1 MTNNINNNAFFEMFS
16 LTHIGVVYV
25 QDSPA
30 VYPYVIFFMLPFPTY
45 YTRIIDI
52 FISCKQLQRH
62 MA

>member
-30 VYPYVIFFMLPFPTY
+30 IYPHVIFFMPPFPPY
-45 YTRIIDI
+45 YTRTIDI
-52 FISCKQLQRH
+52 FISGKQRH
-62 MA
+62 VA